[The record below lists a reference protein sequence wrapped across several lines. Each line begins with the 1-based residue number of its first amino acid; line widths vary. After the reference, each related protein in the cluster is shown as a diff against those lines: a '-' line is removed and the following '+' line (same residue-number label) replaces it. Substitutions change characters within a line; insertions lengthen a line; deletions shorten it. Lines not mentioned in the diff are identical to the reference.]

1 MIRTMIL
8 LLTGAFIAAFVLAGL
23 RAVSRETYLGV

>member
-1 MIRTMIL
+1 MRTL
-8 LLTGAFIAAFVLAGL
+8 LLLFAGAFIAAFVLVGM